1 MQRPNNGRGAVLGK
15 IAPTFNR
22 YTEEV
27 LMQDLWERPGLSQR
41 DRSLC
46 VITALIA
53 LHRPDQ
59 MINHMRTGLDNGLTR
74 KEIAEV
80 ITHLAFYTS
89 FPNASVA
96 ARKFAELSA
105 ALDAADKTAEPE
117 E

>member
-1 MQRPNNGRGAVLGK
+1 MKRPAKGRGAMLAAV
-15 IAPTFNR
+15 APTFNR

-27 LMQDLWERPGLSQR
+27 LMQDLWDRPGLSQR

-46 VITALIA
+46 VIAALIA

-59 MINHMRTGLDNGLTR
+59 MTAHMQTGLDNGLTR

-96 ARKFAELSA
+96 ARKFAALSA
-105 ALDAADKTAEPE
+105 TLDAAE
-117 E
+117 

>member
-1 MQRPNNGRGAVLGK
+1 MQRPNKGRGAILAQV
-15 IAPTFNR
+15 APTFNR

-27 LMQDLWERPGLSQR
+27 LMQDLWDRPGLSQR

-46 VITALIA
+46 VIAALIA

-59 MINHMRTGLDNGLTR
+59 MNAHMRTGLDNGLTR

-89 FPNASVA
+89 FPNAAVA
-96 ARKFAELSA
+96 ARKFTELVA
-105 ALDAADKTAEPE
+105 TLDEAGSGATVGG
-117 E
+117 